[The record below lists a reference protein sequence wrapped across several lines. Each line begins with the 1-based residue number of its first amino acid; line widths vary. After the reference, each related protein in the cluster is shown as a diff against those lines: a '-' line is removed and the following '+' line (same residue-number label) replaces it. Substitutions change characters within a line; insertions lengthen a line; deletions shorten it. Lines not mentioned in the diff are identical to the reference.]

1 MDSAMEEPL
10 TALQQCVA
18 DRARELST
26 LHAIARTIS
35 QSLDLDS
42 VLPNALDWV
51 LESLRLEAGAIY
63 LKALQTGELEQIE

>member
-1 MDSAMEEPL
+1 MEEPL
-10 TALQQCVA
+10 TDLRQCVA
-18 DRARELST
+18 GLARELAT

-42 VLPNALDWV
+42 VLANALDWV
-51 LESLRLEAGAIY
+51 LESVRLEAGAIY